1 MRWEGTGFLKCQK
14 TSILFS
20 STRILYRLKR
30 IPSLHLPLFTL
41 FHPLTR
47 PSNQKNHERSF
58 YTLREKNT
66 RGSKSQSASARHCTR
81 FLRYAEYRSLNWSLA
96 GITLWHVWEEEQKV
110 EFSGSEPAVTVNSVS
125 RSFLSSRLV
134 IELIHTS
141 NLTGL
146 GPSLSFPSIPAPTEI
161 PILRSPAYSSS
172 KPTIAKCVRIA
183 AGGNLSYFVV
193 ETERPGK
200 SLGSEVRR
208 EIDLLAVS
216 AYQPTLPP
224 PSQLSGSLRPSS
236 LVKVNLE
243 DSETVYGLTRLIL

>member
-1 MRWEGTGFLKCQK
+1 M
-14 TSILFS
+14 
-20 STRILYRLKR
+20 
-30 IPSLHLPLFTL
+30 
-41 FHPLTR
+41 
-47 PSNQKNHERSF
+47 
-58 YTLREKNT
+58 
-66 RGSKSQSASARHCTR
+66 
-81 FLRYAEYRSLNWSLA
+81 
-96 GITLWHVWEEEQKV
+96 
-110 EFSGSEPAVTVNSVS
+110 
-125 RSFLSSRLV
+125 
-134 IELIHTS
+134 
-141 NLTGL
+141 
-146 GPSLSFPSIPAPTEI
+146 
-161 PILRSPAYSSS
+161 
-172 KPTIAKCVRIA
+172 RIA